1 MPDKRKGNINS
12 GRGKMGEAQDDLHR
26 NLSSYMQHG
35 YAYYRMITDEDNH
48 VDFIY
53 EEVNESYAKLTG
65 LRNVIGKRMTETRP
79 GLAKSNPLFIE
90 KYARVAQTGIPDKFE
105 IFIEQ
110 DNHWYDVSL
119 FSPKIGYVLSMFD
132 DVTQRKQSEETLKKS
147 EERFRRLFDNPSI
160 VMLLDPDTGNII
172 DANHAA
178 ADFYG
183 WSVEQLK
190 EMRIQQI
197 TNVSSDEVK
206 VNMDKAKASKQDHFL
221 FRHRRADG
229 SIRDVEVFSNK
240 IELDGKDILYAIIH
254 DVTSRILAENQL
266 HKLSVAVEQSPAIVV
281 ITDPDGNIEY
291 VNPMFVA
298 VTGYSAEEAKGQNPR
313 ILKSGLMSPTVYE
326 ELWKT
331 ILSGGVWCGEL
342 QNKKKNGELYWDKAV
357 ISAIRNKEN
366 VITNFVAVK
375 VDITE
380 QKKMLAEL
388 IASKEKAEESDRLKS
403 AFLANISHEIRT
415 PMNGILGFAQ
425 LLKVPHLTGEELA
438 EYTDLIMQSG
448 ERMLNLIN
456 NLINVSRIEAG
467 ETMVQVSVTPVND
480 LLRDLYAF
488 FKPEIDKKG
497 LRLNCT
503 LGLPD
508 RESIIETD
516 SGKLIQILTNLIQNA
531 LKFTTSGEIDFGYT
545 MINNT
550 LEFYVIDN
558 GIGIASD
565 MKEKIFD
572 RFHQVDNTLTRTQ
585 EGSGLGLS
593 ISKAYVG
600 LLGGTIRVESRE
612 GWGSEFYFTLP
623 YKQTSSRIIPAP
635 SPDLQQPHINASS
648 VNALIAEDDAV
659 SSLLLKKNLTNE
671 NITTLFAVNGVE
683 AVEMVRQHHEINI
696 VLIDIRMPLL
706 NGYEAS
712 RLIKEF
718 RPELPVI
725 AQTAFASKEERDK
738 AREAGCDGY
747 ITKPINTDEL
757 LKLMKKLLN
766 K

>member
-90 KYARVAQTGIPDKFE
+90 KYARVAETGIPDKFE

-206 VNMDKAKASKQDHFL
+206 VNMDKAKVSKQDHFL

-375 VDITE
+375 LDITE
-380 QKKMLAEL
+380 QKRTLNEL
-388 IASKEKAEESDRLKS
+388 NDAKQKAEESDRLKS

-415 PMNGILGFAQ
+415 PMNGILGFTQ
-425 LLKVPHLTGEELA
+425 LLKDPHLSGEEQA
-438 EYTDLIMQSG
+438 EYIDLIQQSG
-448 ERMLNLIN
+448 DRMLSLIN
-456 NLINVSRIEAG
+456 NLINISRIEAG
-467 ETMVQVSVTPVND
+467 ETVVHMAETPVNE
-480 LLRDLYAF
+480 LLRDLNAF
-488 FKPEIDKKG
+488 FKPEMNKKG
-497 LRLNCT
+497 LLLNCLT
-503 LGLPD
+503 PLPD
-508 RESIIETD
+508 GESIIETD
-516 SGKLIQILTNLIQNA
+516 RGKLTQVLTNLIQNA
-531 LKFTTSGEIDFGYT
+531 LKFSSSGEIDFGYNL
-545 MINNT
+545 IKGN
-550 LEFYVIDN
+550 LEFYVIDT
-558 GIGIASD
+558 GIGIPPE
-565 MKEKIFD
+565 MKTKIFD
-572 RFHQVDNTLTRTQ
+572 RFHQVDNPLTRTQ
-585 EGSGLGLS
+585 EGSGLGLN
-593 ISKAYVG
+593 ISKAYVEM
-600 LLGGTIRVESRE
+600 LGGTIRVESQE
-612 GWGSEFYFTLP
+612 HWGSEFYFTLP
-623 YKQTSSRIIPAP
+623 YNPASPKKILPPAP
-635 SPDLQQPHINASS
+635 VIQTPFFEVQFVTI
-648 VNALIAEDDAV
+648 LIAEDDAV
-659 SSLLLKKNLTNE
+659 SRLLLKKTLNVE
-671 NITTLFAVNGVE
+671 NITTLLAGNGEE
-683 AVEMVRQHHEINI
+683 ALEMAQQHPEINL
-696 VLIDIRMPLL
+696 VLMDLRMPLMD
-706 NGYEAS
+706 GYEATS
-712 RLIKEF
+712 LIKKI

-725 AQTAFASKEERDK
+725 VQTAFTSKEERQRAEK
-738 AREAGCDGY
+738 AGCDGF
-747 ITKPINTDEL
+747 ITKPVNKNNLLELINV
-757 LKLMKKLLN
+757 LLN
-766 K
+766 R